1 MAKRVNI
8 KQLKEES
15 DGIIYYIVPNAKTLL
30 KAGYIYCGY
39 IMNNEDINNIYEDL
53 LVDYSLFGNE
63 LDLMISYCKMT
74 KEVYDAFVN
83 DYCEEFGKT
92 NEEIQNQIKE
102 SVRVTKDEKG
112 KNISHCDV
120 ILYHG
125 YIFKSKQT
133 EFKEYFIE
141 SANSLG
147 CMLKFIKYSKDTK
160 EKEIKTKETI
170 TKAPKIKKPKEN
182 IIKDEVKSTG
192 KSNNKSSVKENIKS
206 NEKENNDKKEN
217 NEKETKPSEV
227 KEDTKIDLVQ
237 GKKTKSRVLRKP
249 KQIIDD
255 DLLADEP
262 KGETVKE
269 EVKEV
274 KKTKKEIK
282 NEKSSDQPKK
292 VSLSHK
298 PVFNNL
304 DDNDI
309 VEDDNVEDD
318 SDDCD
323 FEEINNAPKLN

>member
-15 DGIIYYIVPNAKTLL
+15 DGIIYYIVPNAKSLL

-74 KEVYDAFVN
+74 KEVYNAFVN

-92 NEEIQNQIKE
+92 NEEIQDQIKE
-102 SVRVTKDEKG
+102 SVRVTKNEKG
-112 KNISHCDV
+112 KNISHCDI

-141 SANSLG
+141 SANNLG
-147 CMLKFIKYSKDTK
+147 CTLKFIKYSKDTK
-160 EKEIKTKETI
+160 ETEKETI
-170 TKAPKIKKPKEN
+170 TKTPKIRKPKET
-182 IIKDEVKSTG
+182 IIKDEVKITG
-192 KSNNKSSVKENIKS
+192 KSNNKSSVKEVV
-206 NEKENNDKKEN
+206 NEKEN
-217 NEKETKPSEV
+217 KPSEV

-237 GKKTKSRVLRKP
+237 GEKTKSRVLRKP

-255 DLLADEP
+255 NLLADEP

-269 EVKEV
+269 VKR
-274 KKTKKEIK
+274 TKKEIK

-304 DDNDI
+304 DNNDI

>member
-15 DGIIYYIVPNAKTLL
+15 DGIIYYIVPNAKSLL

-74 KEVYDAFVN
+74 KEVYNAFVN

-92 NEEIQNQIKE
+92 NEEIQDQIKE
-102 SVRVTKDEKG
+102 SVRVTKNEKG
-112 KNISHCDV
+112 KNISHCDI

-133 EFKEYFIE
+133 DFKEYFIE
-141 SANSLG
+141 SANNLG
-147 CMLKFIKYSKDTK
+147 CMLKFSKYSKDTR
-160 EKEIKTKETI
+160 ETEKETI
-170 TKAPKIKKPKEN
+170 TKTPKIRKPKET
-182 IIKDEVKSTG
+182 IIKDEIKSTG
-192 KSNNKSSVKENIKS
+192 KSNNKSSVKEVV
-206 NEKENNDKKEN
+206 NEKEN
-217 NEKETKPSEV
+217 KPSEV

-237 GKKTKSRVLRKP
+237 GEKTKSRVLRKP

-255 DLLADEP
+255 NLLADEP

-269 EVKEV
+269 VKR
-274 KKTKKEIK
+274 TKKEIK

-304 DDNDI
+304 DDNEI

>member
-15 DGIIYYIVPNAKTLL
+15 DGIIYYIVPNAKSLL

-74 KEVYDAFVN
+74 KEVYNAFVN

-92 NEEIQNQIKE
+92 NEEIQDQIKE
-102 SVRVTKDEKG
+102 SVRVTKNEKG
-112 KNISHCDV
+112 KNISHCDI

-133 EFKEYFIE
+133 DFKEYFIE
-141 SANSLG
+141 SANNLG

-160 EKEIKTKETI
+160 ETKKETI
-170 TKAPKIKKPKEN
+170 TKTPKIRKPKET

-192 KSNNKSSVKENIKS
+192 KSNNKSSVKEVV
-206 NEKENNDKKEN
+206 NEKEN
-217 NEKETKPSEV
+217 KPSEV

-237 GKKTKSRVLRKP
+237 GEKTKSRVLRKP

-255 DLLADEP
+255 NLLADEP

-269 EVKEV
+269 VKR
-274 KKTKKEIK
+274 TKKEIK
-282 NEKSSDQPKK
+282 NEKSCDQPKK

>member
-15 DGIIYYIVPNAKTLL
+15 DGIIYYIVPNAKSLL

-92 NEEIQNQIKE
+92 NEEIQDQIKE
-102 SVRVTKDEKG
+102 SVRVTKNEKG
-112 KNISHCDV
+112 KNISHCDI

-133 EFKEYFIE
+133 DFKEYFIE
-141 SANSLG
+141 SANNLG
-147 CMLKFIKYSKDTK
+147 CVLKFIKYSKDTK
-160 EKEIKTKETI
+160 ETKKETI
-170 TKAPKIKKPKEN
+170 TKTPKIRKPKET

-192 KSNNKSSVKENIKS
+192 KSNNKSSVKEVA
-206 NEKENNDKKEN
+206 NEKEN
-217 NEKETKPSEV
+217 KPSEV

-237 GKKTKSRVLRKP
+237 GEKTKSRVLRKP

-255 DLLADEP
+255 NLLADEP

-269 EVKEV
+269 VKR
-274 KKTKKEIK
+274 TKKEIK

>member
-15 DGIIYYIVPNAKTLL
+15 DGIIYYIVPNAKSLL

-74 KEVYDAFVN
+74 KEVYNAFVN

-92 NEEIQNQIKE
+92 NEEIQDQIKE
-102 SVRVTKDEKG
+102 SVRVTKNEKG
-112 KNISHCDV
+112 KNISHCDI

-133 EFKEYFIE
+133 DFKEYFIE
-141 SANSLG
+141 SANNLG

-160 EKEIKTKETI
+160 EIKKETI
-170 TKAPKIKKPKEN
+170 TKTPKIRKPKET
-182 IIKDEVKSTG
+182 IIKDEIKSTG
-192 KSNNKSSVKENIKS
+192 KSNNKSSVKEVA
-206 NEKENNDKKEN
+206 NEKEN
-217 NEKETKPSEV
+217 KPSEV

-237 GKKTKSRVLRKP
+237 GEKTKSRVLRKP

-255 DLLADEP
+255 NLLADEP

-269 EVKEV
+269 VKR
-274 KKTKKEIK
+274 TKKEIK

>member
-15 DGIIYYIVPNAKTLL
+15 DGIIYYIVPNAKSLL

-92 NEEIQNQIKE
+92 NEEIQDQIKE
-102 SVRVTKDEKG
+102 SVRVTKNEKG
-112 KNISHCDV
+112 KNISHCDI

-133 EFKEYFIE
+133 DFKEYFIE

-147 CMLKFIKYSKDTK
+147 CVLKFIKYSKDTK
-160 EKEIKTKETI
+160 ETKKETI
-170 TKAPKIKKPKEN
+170 TKTPKIRKPKET

-192 KSNNKSSVKENIKS
+192 KSNNKSSVKEVA
-206 NEKENNDKKEN
+206 NEKEN
-217 NEKETKPSEV
+217 KPSEV

-237 GKKTKSRVLRKP
+237 GEKTKSRVLRKP

-255 DLLADEP
+255 NLLADEP

-269 EVKEV
+269 VKR
-274 KKTKKEIK
+274 TKKEIK

-304 DDNDI
+304 DNNDI

-318 SDDCD
+318 SDDWD

>member
-15 DGIIYYIVPNAKTLL
+15 DGIIYYIVPNAKSLL

-74 KEVYDAFVN
+74 KEVYNAFVN

-92 NEEIQNQIKE
+92 NEEIQDQIKE
-102 SVRVTKDEKG
+102 SVRVTKNEKG
-112 KNISHCDV
+112 KNISHCDI

-133 EFKEYFIE
+133 DFKEYFIE
-141 SANSLG
+141 SANNLG
-147 CMLKFIKYSKDTK
+147 CVLKFIKYSKDTK
-160 EKEIKTKETI
+160 ETKKETI
-170 TKAPKIKKPKEN
+170 TKTPKIRKPKET

-192 KSNNKSSVKENIKS
+192 KSNNKSSVKEVA
-206 NEKENNDKKEN
+206 NEKEN
-217 NEKETKPSEV
+217 KPSEV

-237 GKKTKSRVLRKP
+237 GEKTKSRVLRKP
-249 KQIIDD
+249 KQIINDN
-255 DLLADEP
+255 LLADEP

-269 EVKEV
+269 VKR
-274 KKTKKEIK
+274 TKKEIK
-282 NEKSSDQPKK
+282 NEKSCDQPKK

>member
-15 DGIIYYIVPNAKTLL
+15 DGIIYYIVPNAKSLL

-74 KEVYDAFVN
+74 KEVYDTFVN

-92 NEEIQNQIKE
+92 NEEIQDQIKE
-102 SVRVTKDEKG
+102 SVRVTKNEKG
-112 KNISHCDV
+112 KNISHCDI

-133 EFKEYFIE
+133 DFKEYFIE

-160 EKEIKTKETI
+160 ETKKETI
-170 TKAPKIKKPKEN
+170 TKAPKIRKPKET
-182 IIKDEVKSTG
+182 IIKDEVKSIG
-192 KSNNKSSVKENIKS
+192 KSNNKSSVKEVV
-206 NEKENNDKKEN
+206 NEKEN
-217 NEKETKPSEV
+217 KPSEV

-237 GKKTKSRVLRKP
+237 GEKTKSRVLRKP

-255 DLLADEP
+255 NLLADET

-269 EVKEV
+269 EIKR
-274 KKTKKEIK
+274 TKKEIK

-298 PVFNNL
+298 PIFNNL

>member
-15 DGIIYYIVPNAKTLL
+15 DGIIYYIVPNAKSLL

-74 KEVYDAFVN
+74 KEVYNAFVN

-92 NEEIQNQIKE
+92 NEEIQDQIKE
-102 SVRVTKDEKG
+102 SVRVTKNEKG
-112 KNISHCDV
+112 KNISHCDI

-133 EFKEYFIE
+133 DFKEYFIE
-141 SANSLG
+141 SANNLG

-160 EKEIKTKETI
+160 ETKKETI
-170 TKAPKIKKPKEN
+170 TKTPKIRKPKET

-192 KSNNKSSVKENIKS
+192 KSNNKSSVKEVV
-206 NEKENNDKKEN
+206 KEN
-217 NEKETKPSEV
+217 KPSEV

-237 GKKTKSRVLRKP
+237 GEKTKSRVLRKP

-255 DLLADEP
+255 NLLADEP

-269 EVKEV
+269 VKR
-274 KKTKKEIK
+274 TKKEIK
-282 NEKSSDQPKK
+282 NEKSCDQPKK

-304 DDNDI
+304 DNNDI

>member
-15 DGIIYYIVPNAKTLL
+15 DGIIYYIVPNAKSLL

-53 LVDYSLFGNE
+53 LVDYSVFGNE

-92 NEEIQNQIKE
+92 NEEIQDQIKE
-102 SVRVTKDEKG
+102 SVRVTKNEKG
-112 KNISHCDV
+112 KNISHCDI

-133 EFKEYFIE
+133 DFKEYFIE
-141 SANSLG
+141 SANNLG
-147 CMLKFIKYSKDTK
+147 CVLKFIKYSKDTK
-160 EKEIKTKETI
+160 ETKKETI
-170 TKAPKIKKPKEN
+170 TKTPKIRKPKET

-192 KSNNKSSVKENIKS
+192 KSNNKSSVKEVV
-206 NEKENNDKKEN
+206 NEKEN
-217 NEKETKPSEV
+217 KPSEV

-237 GKKTKSRVLRKP
+237 GEKTKSRVLRKP

-255 DLLADEP
+255 NLLADEP
-262 KGETVKE
+262 KGEKE
-269 EVKEV
+269 EVKR
-274 KKTKKEIK
+274 TKKEIK

>member
-15 DGIIYYIVPNAKTLL
+15 DGIIYYIVPNAKSLL

-53 LVDYSLFGNE
+53 LVDYSLFGND

-74 KEVYDAFVN
+74 KEVYNAFVN

-92 NEEIQNQIKE
+92 NEEIQDQIKE
-102 SVRVTKDEKG
+102 SVRVTKNEKG
-112 KNISHCDV
+112 KNISHCDI

-125 YIFKSKQT
+125 YIFNSKQT
-133 EFKEYFIE
+133 DFKEYFIE
-141 SANSLG
+141 SANNLG

-160 EKEIKTKETI
+160 EIKKETI
-170 TKAPKIKKPKEN
+170 TKTPKIRKPKET
-182 IIKDEVKSTG
+182 IIKDEIKSTG
-192 KSNNKSSVKENIKS
+192 KSNNKSSVKEVV
-206 NEKENNDKKEN
+206 NEKEN
-217 NEKETKPSEV
+217 KPSEV

-237 GKKTKSRVLRKP
+237 GEKTKSRVLRKP

-255 DLLADEP
+255 NLLADEP

-269 EVKEV
+269 VKR
-274 KKTKKEIK
+274 TKKEIK
-282 NEKSSDQPKK
+282 NEKSCDQPKK

>member
-15 DGIIYYIVPNAKTLL
+15 DGIIYYIVPNAKSLL

-74 KEVYDAFVN
+74 KEVYNAFVN

-92 NEEIQNQIKE
+92 NEEIQDQIKE
-102 SVRVTKDEKG
+102 SVRVTKNEKG
-112 KNISHCDV
+112 KNISHCDI

-133 EFKEYFIE
+133 DFKEYFIE
-141 SANSLG
+141 SANNLG
-147 CMLKFIKYSKDTK
+147 CVLKFIKYSKDTK
-160 EKEIKTKETI
+160 EIKKETI
-170 TKAPKIKKPKEN
+170 TKTPKIRKPKET

-192 KSNNKSSVKENIKS
+192 KSNNKSSVKEVA
-206 NEKENNDKKEN
+206 NEKEN
-217 NEKETKPSEV
+217 KPSEV

-237 GKKTKSRVLRKP
+237 GEKTKSRVLRKP

-255 DLLADEP
+255 NLLADEP
-262 KGETVKE
+262 KGEKE
-269 EVKEV
+269 EVKR
-274 KKTKKEIK
+274 TKKEIK

>member
-15 DGIIYYIVPNAKTLL
+15 DGIIYYIVPNAKSLL

-53 LVDYSLFGNE
+53 LVDYSLFGND

-92 NEEIQNQIKE
+92 NEEIQDQIKE
-102 SVRVTKDEKG
+102 SVRVTKNEKG
-112 KNISHCDV
+112 KNISHCDI

-133 EFKEYFIE
+133 DFKEYFIE

-147 CMLKFIKYSKDTK
+147 CVLKFIKYSKDTK
-160 EKEIKTKETI
+160 ETKKETI
-170 TKAPKIKKPKEN
+170 TKTPKIRKPKET

-192 KSNNKSSVKENIKS
+192 KSNNKSSVKEVV
-206 NEKENNDKKEN
+206 NEKEN
-217 NEKETKPSEV
+217 KPSEV

-237 GKKTKSRVLRKP
+237 GEKTKSRVLRKP

-255 DLLADEP
+255 NLLADEP

-269 EVKEV
+269 EVKR
-274 KKTKKEIK
+274 TKKEIK

-323 FEEINNAPKLN
+323 FEEINNTPKLN